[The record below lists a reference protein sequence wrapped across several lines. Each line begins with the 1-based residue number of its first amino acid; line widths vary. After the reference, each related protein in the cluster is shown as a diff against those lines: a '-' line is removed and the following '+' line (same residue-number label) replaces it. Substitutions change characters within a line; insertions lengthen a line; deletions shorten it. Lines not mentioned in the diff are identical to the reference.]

1 MPKSPLNELQTIIR
15 KLHSERQTHVEA
27 IERIDSTFD
36 ELGIEAESPRR
47 GRRGRPPGRPAG
59 RYKAGRRRKR
69 RKYAT
74 SGTESI
80 LSFVSRGNKKGA
92 TGAEIANHWKAEGR
106 AGSSYNIINM
116 LLKAGKLKKKKL
128 KGERGSM
135 YMAA

>member
-1 MPKSPLNELQTIIR
+1 MAKSSLNELQSIIR
-15 KLHSERQTHVEA
+15 KLQSERQSLVEA

-36 ELGIEAESPRR
+36 ELGIEADAPRR

-59 RYKAGRRRKR
+59 SYKTGRRRKR

-80 LSFVSRGNKKGA
+80 LSFVSKGSKKGA
-92 TGAEIANHWKAEGR
+92 TGAEIADHWKAEGR

-116 LLKAGKLKKKKL
+116 LLKAGRLKKKKL